1 MCKLL
6 IINNIYSC
14 KILAILRA
22 ENKLEDFVGTLA
34 KLLPISWQYEN
45 LQFVSFRRYPVYI
58 EIWSF
63 ENKMDKKE
71 DCVEIFVNIC
81 LFKK

>member
-1 MCKLL
+1 MRKLL

-34 KLLPISWQYEN
+34 RLLPIS
-45 LQFVSFRRYPVYI
+45 
-58 EIWSF
+58 
-63 ENKMDKKE
+63 
-71 DCVEIFVNIC
+71 
-81 LFKK
+81 